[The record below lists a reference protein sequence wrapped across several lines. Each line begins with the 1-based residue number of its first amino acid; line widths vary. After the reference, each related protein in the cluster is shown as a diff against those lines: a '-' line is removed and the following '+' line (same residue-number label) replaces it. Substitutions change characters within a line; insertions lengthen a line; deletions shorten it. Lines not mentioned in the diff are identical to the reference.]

1 MVQPGDGVSVDQ
13 SASWRPATI
22 LSRSSCSAVRSSQ
35 ISLTRTCCHTRSS
48 AKRRAEGTRPS
59 ALLLRVSTRKSTT
72 HFFLAAAFFA
82 GDFFV
87 AAFFA
92 GADFFAGDAFFAAAF
107 FAGAFFAAAFLAG
120 AAFFAAAFL
129 AGAFLAAAF
138 LAGAAFLAEAFL
150 AATCCSFFRFVFLL
164 GCYYLLLSAALSVL
178 LAVNFIRVAAAMFT
192 AAPV

>member
-59 ALLLRVSTRKSTT
+59 APLLRVSTRKSTT

-82 GDFFV
+82 GDFLV

-107 FAGAFFAAAFLAG
+107 FAGAFAAAFLAG

>member
-48 AKRRAEGTRPS
+48 AKRRAEGARPS

-72 HFFLAAAFFA
+72 HLFLAAAFFA
-82 GDFFV
+82 GDFLA

-92 GADFFAGDAFFAAAF
+92 GAAFLAGEDFFAAAF
-107 FAGAFFAAAFLAG
+107 LAGAFFAAAFLAG
-120 AAFFAAAFL
+120 AFFAAAFF
-129 AGAFLAAAF
+129 AGDFLAAAF
-138 LAGAAFLAEAFL
+138 LAGAAFLAVAFF
-150 AATCCSFFRFVFLL
+150 AATCGSLFL
-164 GCYYLLLSAALSVL
+164 VL
-178 LAVNFIRVAAAMFT
+178 TCCWVVT
-192 AAPV
+192 TCC

>member
-82 GDFFV
+82 GDFL
-87 AAFFA
+87 
-92 GADFFAGDAFFAAAF
+92 AAAF
-107 FAGAFFAAAFLAG
+107 FAGAAFLAAGADFFAAAFLAG
-120 AAFFAAAFL
+120 AFLAAAFLAGAFFAAAFL

-138 LAGAAFLAEAFL
+138 LAGAAFLAVAFF
-150 AATCCSFFRFVFLL
+150 AATCGSFFLVR
-164 GCYYLLLSAALSVL
+164 S
-178 LAVNFIRVAAAMFT
+178 
-192 AAPV
+192 